1 MIAKTLVALL
11 LAIAPAAMAQSIA
24 GRWDATV
31 KSGQLDIPFRMD
43 ISQDGSNV
51 SGSFFNGDLKIPS
64 SSGHFENGNLSLT
77 YDFYGSTLQASLKDG
92 ALEGTYKSGSRAQAF
107 TAKRYQAPA
116 AVANAPSI
124 DGIWELHNI
133 SSKKGESAW
142 QFIVKQ
148 SGAMVQATILR
159 VDGDTGVLSGTY
171 QDGKY
176 VLSHF
181 SGVRPALVDV
191 TPMKDGSLQVVQNR
205 RGEPMKAIRPQEARA
220 LGLPGPS
227 DPIKHTGMKDPS
239 KPLEFNFPDL
249 NGKMVSNTDPRFRGK
264 VVLVNI
270 AGSWCPNCH
279 DEAPFLME
287 MYRRFHSQ
295 GLEIVALAFE
305 DADQVKDPARL
316 RAFVKKYGIEYTV
329 LLAGKTDEAKEKL
342 SQADNWDAWP
352 TTFFEGRDGLVKE
365 VHAGF
370 PSLASGDLYTQ
381 AKEEF
386 ATEVEHLLSE
396 NKTAQR

>member
-1 MIAKTLVALL
+1 MIAKTFVALL
-11 LAIAPAAMAQSIA
+11 LAIAPAAVAQSLT
-24 GRWDATV
+24 GRWDASV
-31 KSGQLDIPFRMD
+31 KVGELDIPFRMD
-43 ISQDGSNV
+43 IAQNGSNV
-51 SGSFFNGDLKIPS
+51 TGSFFNGDLKIPS
-64 SSGHFENGNLSLT
+64 SSGNFENDNLSLT
-77 YDFYGSTLQASLKDG
+77 YDFYGSTLQATLKDG
-92 ALEGTYKSGSRAQAF
+92 VLTGTYKSGSRAQAF
-107 TAKRYQAPA
+107 TAKRYQAPPT
-116 AVANAPSI
+116 VANAPSI
-124 DGIWELHNI
+124 DGIWELHNVA
-133 SSKKGESAW
+133 SKKGESAW

-148 SGAMVQATILR
+148 NGGAVQATILR

-171 QDGKY
+171 QDGKW

-181 SGVRPALVDV
+181 SGFRPALVDV
-191 TPMKDGSLQVVQNR
+191 TLEKDGSLQVIQNR
-205 RGEPMKAIRPQEARA
+205 RGEPMKAIRPAQARA

-239 KPLEFNFPDL
+239 QPLAFNFPDL
-249 NGKMVSNTDPRFRGK
+249 NGKLVSNTDPRFKGK
-264 VVLVNI
+264 VVLVNV

-287 MYRRFHSQ
+287 MYKRFHSQ

-342 SQADNWDAWP
+342 SQAENWDAWP
-352 TTFFEGRDGLVKE
+352 TTFFEGRDGLVHE

-370 PSLASGDLYTQ
+370 PSLASGDLYRE

-386 ATEVEHLLSE
+386 AAEVEHLLSE

>member
-1 MIAKTLVALL
+1 MITRTFVALL
-11 LAIAPAAMAQSIA
+11 LAIAPAAVAQSLS
-24 GRWDATV
+24 GRWDATL
-31 KSGQLDIPFRMD
+31 KINDLEIPFRMD
-43 ISQDGSNV
+43 FSGDGPNV
-51 SGSFFNGDLKIPS
+51 TGSFFNGDLQIPS
-64 SSGHFENGNLSLT
+64 SSGHFENGSLSLT
-77 YDFYGSTLQASLKDG
+77 YDFYGATLQATLKDG
-92 ALEGTYKSGSRAQAF
+92 VLEGTYKSGARAQPF
-107 TAKRYQAPA
+107 TAKRYTAPPA
-116 AVANAPSI
+116 IENAPSI

-142 QFIVKQ
+142 QFIAKQ
-148 SGAMVQATILR
+148 SGNMVQATILR

-171 QDGKY
+171 QNGKF

-181 SGVRPALVDV
+181 SGVRPALVEV
-191 TPMKDGSLQVVQNR
+191 TPMKDGSLQVIQNR
-205 RGEPMKAIRPQEARA
+205 RGEPMKAIRPAEARA

-249 NGKMVSNTDPRFRGK
+249 NGKMVSNNDPRFRGK

-316 RAFVKKYGIEYTV
+316 RAFVRKYGIEYTV
-329 LLAGKTDEAKEKL
+329 LLAGTTDQAKEKL
-342 SQADNWDAWP
+342 SQAENWDAWP
-352 TTFFEGRDGLVKE
+352 TTFFEGRDGLVHE

-370 PSLASGDLYTQ
+370 PSLASGDLYRQ

-386 ATEVEHLLSE
+386 AAEVEHLLSE
-396 NKTAQR
+396 DKTAQR